1 MGIQCQIFSLLC
13 DLGSIESELNVYH
26 SNLSF
31 LAFLL
36 FFLYLSLYFSLS
48 FLCSFS
54 FFFSDHT
61 DAKMTLLKGKL
72 PYLVSYGKLQVQ
84 LSHLFIF
91 RTLEVFDQL

>member
-1 MGIQCQIFSLLC
+1 MGIQCQIFSLLG

-36 FFLYLSLYFSLS
+36 FFFISRFISLYLSFVLFH
-48 FLCSFS
+48 
-54 FFFSDHT
+54 FFSDHT

-84 LSHLFIF
+84 LSHLFKF